1 MCSGPNDILHK
12 PTITYIISY
21 IVLLF
26 SLKTIYHVIN
36 NCSYIKEADVST
48 GKKRPI
54 FAQGNFPIDF
64 AVPLPFL
71 PNGLVVFLRLFLWF
85 LCNRAKEACW

>member
-1 MCSGPNDILHK
+1 MSSIIVHILK
-12 PTITYIISY
+12 KQMSPP
-21 IVLLF
+21 
-26 SLKTIYHVIN
+26 
-36 NCSYIKEADVST
+36 E
-48 GKKRPI
+48 KRPI
-54 FAQGNFPIDF
+54 FAQGKFPVDF